1 MSIVKQCKFLDE
13 KLGCDFTNEVLS
25 QPQTL
30 QRELKEHIIQFSRK
44 RTLTLSEGHPS
55 LEFVLEAA
63 RKKYLVKVMGYSSRP
78 WGAWH

>member
-30 QRELKEHIIQFSRK
+30 RRELKEHIIQFSRK